1 MPFVSLLR
9 KMLLSVDL
17 TFGVAAATAA
27 VPVNTPAVSDEVEA
41 VVESVVVVDTIPGAT
56 VALNAAPSAPV
67 DNSVYR
73 FRPNQLALPLAL
85 MAVGTFGVYNGA
97 FRTIDRNINRW
108 TTKMRGGT
116 HYFKHDDYLQYLTAA
131 TYLGFGAIG
140 VKGRNGIKER
150 LAAGVTAYIVMA
162 AITNVA
168 KYTFREQRPNGGGR
182 HSFPSGHT
190 ATVFTGAELMRIEYG
205 NGIGAAAYTFGAAVG
220 FLRLYNSRH
229 WLHDVIAGAGV
240 GILSARIGYWMLPL
254 YQKWFHWRPGT
265 KDTTVIALPSYNHYN
280 NEFAVNMAITF

>member
-1 MPFVSLLR
+1 MVIASILR
-9 KMLLSVDL
+9 KSVLPVVLSLGLV
-17 TFGVAAATAA
+17 TASAAAPADTIVEAVESVVLIDTVPGAAVAFDAGAA
-27 VPVNTPAVSDEVEA
+27 VPVDK
-41 VVESVVVVDTIPGAT
+41 
-56 VALNAAPSAPV
+56 
-67 DNSVYR
+67 SVYR
-73 FRPNQLALPLAL
+73 FRPNQLALPVAL

-97 FRTIDRNINRW
+97 FRKMDRNINRW

-116 HYFKHDDYLQYLTAA
+116 HYFKGDDYLQYLTAA
-131 TYLGFGAIG
+131 TYLGLGAVG
-140 VKGRNGIKER
+140 VKGRNSFKER

-162 AITNVA
+162 AVTNVA
-168 KYTFREQRPNGGGR
+168 KYTFREKRPNSGGR

-240 GILSARIGYWMLPL
+240 GIISARIGYWMLPL

-265 KDTTVIALPSYNHYN
+265 KDAAVVALPSYNHYN
-280 NEFAVNMAITF
+280 REFALNMAISF